1 MVKVERTF
9 PAPASLAKEAE
20 KKSGSYSEKDVMEQL
35 RHDFNDKCYIC
46 EIKGLQDPQ
55 VEHLLPHKNGKYHD
69 RKFDWN
75 NLFWSCGHCNNVKNQ
90 EKYDAGIID
99 CCREDPERYLNF
111 RLIDG
116 EVSVTAKDGKNVVA
130 ERTAILV
137 REVFSL
143 KNTGMRV
150 YKSDKRFKELS
161 KEMLCQG
168 TSAGVSTTIRI
179 HRRTAHF
186 IISGRF
192 FRGFMFIFC
201 NTLQAS
207 LLHESHPAHHDPSK
221 CNTEE
226 CSSLLH
232 NIFLHWG
239 RCPFCILTFR
249 SRGGNK
255 PAGNVPGGGCSRHT
269 WHRRTV
275 FWCR

>member
-90 EKYDAGIID
+90 EKYDDGIID

-116 EVSVTAKDGKNVVA
+116 EVSVTSKDGKNVVA

-161 KEMLCQG
+161 KEMNVLYDNLEAVRKNPDSP
-168 TSAGVSTTIRI
+168 TALRKLKALLRRESAFAAFKRCYVREHLQEFPQLLGYIGEPP
-179 HRRTAHF
+179 
-186 IISGRF
+186 IS
-192 FRGFMFIFC
+192 
-201 NTLQAS
+201 
-207 LLHESHPAHHDPSK
+207 
-221 CNTEE
+221 
-226 CSSLLH
+226 
-232 NIFLHWG
+232 
-239 RCPFCILTFR
+239 
-249 SRGGNK
+249 
-255 PAGNVPGGGCSRHT
+255 
-269 WHRRTV
+269 
-275 FWCR
+275 